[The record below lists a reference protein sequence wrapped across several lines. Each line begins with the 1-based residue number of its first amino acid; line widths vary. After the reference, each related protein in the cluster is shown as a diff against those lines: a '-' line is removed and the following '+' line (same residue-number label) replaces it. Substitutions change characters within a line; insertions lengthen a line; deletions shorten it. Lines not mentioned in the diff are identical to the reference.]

1 MPIVSP
7 VILAETPLP
16 TRHGAFRVIA
26 FRLPGEEA
34 PAEHIAI
41 VCGDVKDAHKVAVRA
56 HSECFTSEVL
66 GSLKCDCREQLDLAL
81 AMIARRGSG
90 VVVYL
95 RQEGRGIG
103 LVNKLKAYALQAEG
117 HDTVDANRL
126 LGLPD
131 DTRRYDAAA
140 SILAHLGVRSISLM
154 TNNPLKM
161 EGLRALGIEVAE
173 RLPMVAPT
181 NEFSAGYLE
190 AKRVR
195 MGHLLPP
202 SLRKN
207 GKHNV
212 A

>member
-1 MPIVSP
+1 MPIASP
-7 VILAETPLP
+7 LILAETPLP

-41 VCGDVKDAHKVAVRA
+41 VCGEVKHAHKVAVRA

-81 AMIARRGSG
+81 AMIARRGCG

-154 TNNPLKM
+154 TNNPLKV
-161 EGLRALGIEVAE
+161 EGLRALGVEVAE